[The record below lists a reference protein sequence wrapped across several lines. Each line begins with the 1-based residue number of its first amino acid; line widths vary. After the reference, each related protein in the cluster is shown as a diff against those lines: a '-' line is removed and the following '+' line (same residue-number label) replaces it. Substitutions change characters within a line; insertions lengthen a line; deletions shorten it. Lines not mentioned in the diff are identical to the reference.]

1 MFRHIPTF
9 TFLLTASIA
18 SAQTPNLPTAWSVE
32 SEYNIGPFK
41 SSIECLTCNPSV
53 RIFLE
58 KDKTDKVSLTV
69 EDRSN
74 PTKKTR
80 KQIATEGCFGN
91 PKIRSVNKQKKVV
104 IEDAPA
110 CGGNSAQSSYILFD
124 IQTGKID
131 KVTEAVGI
139 KMALDIDL
147 IPDIENIENAF
158 KAKQQTITQIRLL
171 NENNGPLL
179 ISAPNEPLD
188 FFSQKQTSVVIMLRE
203 TPTVITGSFK
213 GREKNGAWSGVLNG
227 SPFKITTKQT
237 YEGDGGVGGSGELNW
252 NGRKLKLEWSH
263 GMNM

>member
-1 MFRHIPTF
+1 MLRHIPTF

-41 SSIECLTCNPSV
+41 SSIDC
-53 RIFLE
+53 RICSPGIRVVLE
-58 KDKTDKVSLTV
+58 KDKSDKVFLTT
-69 EDRSN
+69 EDLSN

-91 PKIRSVNKQKKVV
+91 PKIRSVNKKQKIV
-104 IEDAPA
+104 IEDVPA

-131 KVTEAVGI
+131 KVTEAVGT
-139 KMALDIDL
+139 KMALDIEL
-147 IPDIENIENAF
+147 IPDIEDIEKTF

-213 GREKNGAWSGVLNG
+213 GRGKNGTWSGVLKG
-227 SPFKITTKQT
+227 SPIKITTKQA
-237 YEGDGGVGGSGELNW
+237 YEGEDGVGGVGELNW